1 MTKNEYMKTLSH
13 NLRRLPKEDFDRAL
27 EYFEEY
33 FAEAG
38 EENEEQAIQDLGS
51 PEEAAKE
58 LITTLAAKNVTEPPT
73 TVKRGISAVRV
84 GILGICAAP
93 IALPLIAMLLLLAL
107 MLVLVIFMCVLC
119 VFLFAVS
126 LLASGIIATGGG
138 LALIFSSFANGLATV
153 GVGLVFI
160 GIGLIAA
167 HAFYCFAGWLIARF
181 SQLLGRIVAKRRP
194 EHGHDE
200 KVKTGR
206 KAS

>member
-13 NLRRLPKEDFDRAL
+13 KLRRLPKEDFDRAL

-33 FAEAG
+33 FADAG
-38 EENEEQAIQDLGS
+38 LENEEQAIQDLGS

-93 IALPLIAMLLLLAL
+93 IALPLIAVLLLLVL

-119 VFLFAVS
+119 AFLFAVS

-138 LALIFSSFANGLATV
+138 VALIFSNFANGLATF
-153 GVGLVFI
+153 GIGLIFI
-160 GIGLIAA
+160 GVGLIAA

-181 SQLLGRIVAKRRP
+181 SQLLGRIVTKKKP
-194 EHGHDE
+194 TNDHDE
-200 KVKTGR
+200 LKESGR
-206 KAS
+206 NAS

>member
-93 IALPLIAMLLLLAL
+93 IALPLIAALLLLAL

-119 VFLFAVS
+119 AFLS
-126 LLASGIIATGGG
+126 LIHI
-138 LALIFSSFANGLATV
+138 
-153 GVGLVFI
+153 
-160 GIGLIAA
+160 
-167 HAFYCFAGWLIARF
+167 
-181 SQLLGRIVAKRRP
+181 
-194 EHGHDE
+194 
-200 KVKTGR
+200 
-206 KAS
+206 